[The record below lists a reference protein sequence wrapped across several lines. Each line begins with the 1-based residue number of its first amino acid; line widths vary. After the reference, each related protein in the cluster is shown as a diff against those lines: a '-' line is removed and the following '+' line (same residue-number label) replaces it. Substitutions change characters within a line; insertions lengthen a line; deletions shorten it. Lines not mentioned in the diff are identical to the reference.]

1 MNRTGFIRYAQQHLL
16 NSMKYY
22 LSMRDYGSLLLV
34 LEKSLYLFVV
44 YPEELSK
51 IMFSIIDSIPLYNN
65 QVKIFLLQLFVTDK
79 PRRVVYLAEC
89 LRYLSRFQMYQ
100 EAYDLL
106 TSHLVQKPYL
116 EMQIFHGFAGFFA
129 LRIWE
134 RLSAENTDGHPK
146 ANNSGILS
154 SLFVFQSH
162 GPAKYRKRAVDHYS
176 AYLRIVN
183 KKAKESPLMKFFRS
197 SPFVEYENVFLY
209 DCDLLNLI
217 HSSANE
223 NCAGSP

>member
-1 MNRTGFIRYAQQHLL
+1 M
-16 NSMKYY
+16 
-22 LSMRDYGSLLLV
+22 
-34 LEKSLYLFVV
+34 
-44 YPEELSK
+44 
-51 IMFSIIDSIPLYNN
+51 
-65 QVKIFLLQLFVTDK
+65 
-79 PRRVVYLAEC
+79 
-89 LRYLSRFQMYQ
+89 
-100 EAYDLL
+100 
-106 TSHLVQKPYL
+106 QKPYL